1 MTRLL
6 NAALAY
12 AAAGVPVFP
21 LEPRGKKPA
30 IARGF
35 HSATT
40 NPETIKRLWRIA
52 DRNIGIPTGSI
63 SGFWVLD
70 IDPGGEERISGLEAD
85 HGPLPATRSVITPR
99 GGRHMWFRYT
109 GPVPS
114 TAGRIAP
121 HVDTRGDDGYVVV
134 PPSATARAYSWSGD
148 RARDLAVSPNW
159 LIELVRKKR
168 SISERAVAAIRTPT
182 DSSAGSWT
190 KAYGFA
196 ALAREITALAAT
208 APGGR
213 NDALNRTAFRLF
225 QLVAGGELG
234 DAEVFRGLF
243 DACHRNG
250 LISDDGERSVR
261 ATIRSAANA
270 GLKFP
275 RSRRGTA
282 A

>member
-1 MTRLL
+1 MSTFLE
-6 NAALAY
+6 AALRY
-12 AAAGVPVFP
+12 ASAGLPVFP
-21 LEPRGKKPA
+21 LRPYDKAPA
-30 IARGF
+30 VAHGF
-35 HSATT
+35 YAATR
-40 NPETIKRLWRIA
+40 NPETIKRLWRLA

-70 IDPGGEERISGLEAD
+70 IDPGGEAEIGGLEAEN
-85 HGPLPATRSVITPR
+85 GPLPETPTVITPR

-114 TAGRIAP
+114 TASRIAP
-121 HVDTRGDDGYVVV
+121 HVDTRGDGGYVVV
-134 PPSATARAYSWSGD
+134 PPSVTERAYSWSGD
-148 RARDLAVSPNW
+148 PARNLAVSPTW
-159 LIELVRKKR
+159 LVELVRKKR
-168 SISERAVAAIRTPT
+168 SISERAVAVIRPTPN
-182 DSSAGSWT
+182 SSAGSST
-190 KAYGFA
+190 NAYGSTALTHEIA
-196 ALAREITALAAT
+196 ALSAT

-213 NDALNRTAFRLF
+213 NHALNRTAFRLF

-234 DAEVFRGLF
+234 NAEVLHGLIG
-243 DACHRNG
+243 ACHRNG
-250 LISDDGERSVR
+250 LIGDDGERSVR

>member
-6 NAALAY
+6 NAALGY
-12 AAAGVPVFP
+12 AAAGMPVFP
-21 LEPRGKKPA
+21 LAPRGKKPA

-35 HSATT
+35 HSATA

-70 IDPGGEERISGLEAD
+70 IDPGGEDEIGGLEAD
-85 HGPLPATRSVITPR
+85 HGPLPTTRTVITPR

-114 TAGRIAP
+114 TASRIAP
-121 HVDTRGDDGYVVV
+121 HVDTRGDGGYVVV
-134 PPSATARAYSWSGD
+134 PPSVTARAYSWSGD
-148 RARDLAVSPNW
+148 PRDLAVSPNW
-159 LIELVRKKR
+159 LIELVRKKP
-168 SISERAVAAIRTPT
+168 SISERAVAAIRPPT

-190 KAYGFA
+190 KAYGSA
-196 ALAREITALAAT
+196 ALNREIAALAAT

-213 NDALNRTAFRLF
+213 NHALNRTAFRLY
-225 QLVAGGELG
+225 QLVAGGEL
-234 DAEVFRGLF
+234 DNAEVFHGLI

-250 LISDDGERSVR
+250 LIVDDGERSVR

-275 RSRRGTA
+275 RSRRGA
-282 A
+282 AA

>member
-6 NAALAY
+6 NAALGY
-12 AAAGVPVFP
+12 AAAGIPVFP
-21 LEPRGKKPA
+21 LEPHGKKPV

-40 NPETIKRLWRIA
+40 NPETIKRLWRIT
-52 DRNIGIPTGSI
+52 DRNIGVPTGSI

-70 IDPGGEERISGLEAD
+70 IDPGGEDEIGGLEAD
-85 HGPLPATRSVITPR
+85 RGPLPATRTVITPR

-109 GPVPS
+109 GSVAS

-121 HVDTRGDDGYVVV
+121 HVDTRGDGGYVVV
-134 PPSATARAYSWSGD
+134 PPSVTARAYSWSGD
-148 RARDLAVSPNW
+148 PACDLAVSPTW
-159 LIELVRKKR
+159 LIELVRKKP
-168 SISERAVAAIRTPT
+168 SISERAIAAIRPPT
-182 DSSAGSWT
+182 ASSAGSWT
-190 KAYGFA
+190 NAYGSA
-196 ALAREITALAAT
+196 ALNREIAALGAT

-213 NDALNRTAFRLF
+213 NHVLNRTAFRLF

-234 DAEVFRGLF
+234 SAEVFHGLM

-250 LISDDGERSVR
+250 LIADDGERSVR

>member
-1 MTRLL
+1 MSTFLE
-6 NAALAY
+6 AALRY
-12 AAAGVPVFP
+12 AADGLPVLP
-21 LEPRGKKPA
+21 LQPRGKTPS

-35 HSATT
+35 YSATT

-52 DRNIGIPTGSI
+52 DRNTGIPTGSI

-70 IDPGGEERISGLEAD
+70 IDPGGEDEIGGLEAD
-85 HGPLPATRSVITPR
+85 HGPLPATRTVITPR

-114 TAGRIAP
+114 TAGRIAL
-121 HVDTRGDDGYVVV
+121 HVDTRGDGGYVVV
-134 PPSATARAYSWSGD
+134 PPSVTARAYSWSGD
-148 RARDLAVSPNW
+148 PARDLVVSPNW
-159 LIELVRKKR
+159 LIELVRKKP
-168 SISERAVAAIRTPT
+168 SISERAAAAITPPT

-190 KAYGFA
+190 TAYGSA
-196 ALAREITALAAT
+196 ALDREIAALAAT
-208 APGGR
+208 ARGGR
-213 NDALNRTAFRLF
+213 NHALNRTAFRLF

-234 DAEVFRGLF
+234 KAEVFHGLI

-250 LISDDGERSVR
+250 LIGDDGERSVR
-261 ATIRSAANA
+261 ATIRSAAKA

>member
-1 MTRLL
+1 VSTFLE
-6 NAALAY
+6 AALRYSAD
-12 AAAGVPVFP
+12 GLPVLP
-21 LEPRGKKPA
+21 LQPRGKAPA
-30 IARGF
+30 VARGF
-35 HSATT
+35 YSATR

-52 DRNIGIPTGSI
+52 DRNIGVPTGST

-70 IDPGGEERISGLEAD
+70 VDPGGEDEIGGLEANY
-85 HGPLPATRSVITPR
+85 GPLPATRTVITPR
-99 GGRHMWFRYT
+99 GGRHMWFQYT
-109 GPVPS
+109 EPVPS

-121 HVDTRGDDGYVVV
+121 HVDTRGDGGYVVV
-134 PPSATARAYSWSGD
+134 PPSVTARAYSWSGD
-148 RARDLAVSPNW
+148 PACDLAVSPNW

-168 SISERAVAAIRTPT
+168 SISDRAVAAIRPPT

-190 KAYGFA
+190 KAYASA
-196 ALAREITALAAT
+196 ALDREIAALGAT

-213 NDALNRTAFRLF
+213 NHALNRTAFRLF

-234 DAEVFRGLF
+234 NAEVIHGLIA
-243 DACHRNG
+243 ACHRNG
-250 LISDDGERSVR
+250 LIGDDGERSVR

-270 GLKFP
+270 GLKLP